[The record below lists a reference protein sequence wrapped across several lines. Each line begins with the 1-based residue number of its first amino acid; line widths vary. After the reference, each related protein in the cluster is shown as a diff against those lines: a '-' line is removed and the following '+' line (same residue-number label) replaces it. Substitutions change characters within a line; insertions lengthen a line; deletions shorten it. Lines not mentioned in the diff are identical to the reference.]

1 MKKIERALLFAE
13 SAHFGQKYDRYPYM
27 YHLLCCKEVA
37 ESYLLGED
45 LVIACLLH
53 DVIEDSSISFGDI
66 KFEFGEAIANI
77 VYAVTDELGKNRK
90 ERHNKTYPKIR
101 GFRYAIIVKLIDRYC
116 NIISSIENHNS
127 EKFAM
132 YKKENVDFI
141 KGIGAD
147 ELEYFIGDLDDG
159 GCFVA
164 KFDVIGSLVEK
175 IEGLLNDD

>member
-1 MKKIERALLFAE
+1 MKKIEKALLFAE
-13 SAHFGQKYDRYPYM
+13 SAHCGQKYGCYPYM

-37 ESYLLGED
+37 ESYLLDED

-53 DVIEDSSISFGDI
+53 DVIEDGSISFGDI

-101 GFRYAIIVKLIDRYC
+101 GHRYAIIVKLIDRYC
-116 NIISSIENHNS
+116 NIIFSIETQNNKMLKCY
-127 EKFAM
+127 E
-132 YKKENVDFI
+132 KENVDFI

-147 ELEYFIGDLDDG
+147 ELEYFNDEH
-159 GCFVA
+159 V
-164 KFDVIGSLVEK
+164 DVIGSLVEK
-175 IEGLLNDD
+175 IEGCLNDD